1 MANFTDFSEAT
12 TIASGDY
19 LEGHLASEASG
30 SERKF
35 TALAVGQG
43 AFTHA
48 GQYAELNNQ
57 SNGTALTITA
67 ASTDFSNKVQIP
79 FSTASSVEQGLNA
92 DNATED
98 ITVGTTGIYHVS
110 VSLSFSGGA
119 NETYSFA
126 VFANNG
132 ANQLTTRSTRRV
144 GSGGAVGN
152 AGICGNVSVAAGVTL
167 EVWIQNETSTD
178 NCTVEDASFSAFRIG

>member
-1 MANFTDFSEAT
+1 MANFTDFTPST
-12 TIASGDY
+12 SIASGDY
-19 LEGHLASEASG
+19 LEGHLASEAIG

-43 AFTHA
+43 AFSHA

-57 SNGTALTITA
+57 SNATALTISA
-67 ASTDFSNKVQIP
+67 SSTDFSNKVQIP
-79 FSTASSVEQGLNA
+79 FSTSSSVEQGLNA

-110 VSLSFSGGA
+110 VSLSISGGA

-126 VFANNG
+126 VFASNG
-132 ANQLTTRSTRRV
+132 AVQLTTRATHKI
-144 GSGGAVGN
+144 GSGGDVGN
-152 AGICGNVSVAAGVTL
+152 VCISGNVSVSAGVKL
-167 EVWIQNETSTD
+167 EVWIQNETSAAD
-178 NCTVEDASFSAFRIG
+178 CTIEDASFSAFRIG